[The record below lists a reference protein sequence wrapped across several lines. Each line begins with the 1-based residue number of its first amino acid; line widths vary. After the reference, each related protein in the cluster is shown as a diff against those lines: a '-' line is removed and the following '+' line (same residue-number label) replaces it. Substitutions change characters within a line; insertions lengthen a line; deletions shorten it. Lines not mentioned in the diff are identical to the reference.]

1 MALLIRIFLGKN
13 IDYKDQNNRTKI
25 GVMSGIL
32 GVFINLFLFGF
43 KYLAGFLSKSMAI
56 MADSFNNLTDSLSS
70 LVTAIGFKISGK
82 KADNEHPFG
91 HGRMEYI
98 AALIV
103 GIVILIVGFEL
114 SKTSIEKIINP
125 TKTQIGR
132 AHV

>member
-13 IDYKDQNNRTKI
+13 IDYKNQNNRTKI

-114 SKTSIEKIINP
+114 SKTSIEK
-125 TKTQIGR
+125 
-132 AHV
+132 